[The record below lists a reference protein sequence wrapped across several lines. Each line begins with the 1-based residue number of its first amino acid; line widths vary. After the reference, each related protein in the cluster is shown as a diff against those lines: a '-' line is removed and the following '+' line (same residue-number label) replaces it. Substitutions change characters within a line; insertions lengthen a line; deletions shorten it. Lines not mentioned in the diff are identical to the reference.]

1 MTEFLKIWLALM
13 GDRRAVTS
21 FDKGVIAAILGAA
34 GVTEAALGV
43 LSGH

>member
-13 GDRRAVTS
+13 GDRHAVTS
-21 FDKGVIAAILGAA
+21 FDKAVIAGILAMA
-34 GVTEAALGV
+34 GVAEAALGV